1 MHTRRTHS
9 ALAVLSSVAF
19 TVAFTGAFISVGCQ
33 NATYVNPKGND
44 LIVNADRMNVQDWSL
59 LADQTVQSMMTSGVL
74 ARLPNQPAGI
84 LLNPVINTTTQ
95 QFDTDAIMKK
105 IRIALLNSGR
115 CEVIMTGRFGGRPED
130 QIANDA
136 QAYKDSQA
144 GRDGLVNPS
153 TVPDATLTAKLIE
166 DRASSGSTK
175 QVVYVLQMSMTDT
188 TSGRAIWEGEAQI
201 AKQGQKSAV
210 GF

>member
-1 MHTRRTHS
+1 
-9 ALAVLSSVAF
+9 
-19 TVAFTGAFISVGCQ
+19 
-33 NATYVNPKGND
+33 
-44 LIVNADRMNVQDWSL
+44 VQDWSL